1 MASGFTK
8 REAMSASRLDCTWPV
23 WLIALG
29 ALLLLVAL
37 WSGVLWRIAAEAQE
51 EEQEIDRHTMNLARV
66 FEEHTVR
73 TLGTVGQALLLVK
86 CGYERDVDVFDLVA
100 AVEQEMTIG
109 HLYPPGRGDR
119 HERRLPV
126 FHPGG
131 FRVCG
136 SA

>member
-1 MASGFTK
+1 MRSGQHMRNVF
-8 REAMSASRLDCTWPV
+8 
-23 WLIALG
+23 
-29 ALLLLVAL
+29 
-37 WSGVLWRIAAEAQE
+37 IAAWA
-51 EEQEIDRHTMNLARV
+51 
-66 FEEHTVR
+66 
-73 TLGTVGQALLLVK
+73 ALLLVK

-131 FRVCG
+131 FRVRG